1 MKKDWLTREHDITID
16 EVKATEGLTHLTDE
30 EAMEVITFIKTFSE
44 IVYSLH
50 KREID
55 GELDLEEDI
64 ITLNNT
70 EEEYKNAA

>member
-1 MKKDWLTREHDITID
+1 MKKEWLTREHDITID

-30 EAMEVITFIKTFSE
+30 QAMEVILFIKTFSG

-50 KREID
+50 KREVD
-55 GELDLEEDI
+55 GELDLEENVI
-64 ITLNNT
+64 SLNKT

>member
-1 MKKDWLTREHDITID
+1 MKKEWLTREHDITID

-30 EAMEVITFIKTFSE
+30 QAKEVISVIKTFSG

-55 GELDLEEDI
+55 GELDLEENI
-64 ITLNNT
+64 ISLNKT
-70 EEEYKNAA
+70 EQEYKNAA

>member
-1 MKKDWLTREHDITID
+1 MKKEWLTREHDITID

-30 EAMEVITFIKTFSE
+30 QAMEVILFIKTFSG

-50 KREID
+50 KREVD
-55 GELDLEEDI
+55 GELDLEESI
-64 ITLNNT
+64 ISLSKT